1 MIRPLRE
8 STLLFLSILLCFG
21 CGPRNT
27 ETDERVAAKVGDLT
41 LLAEDVES
49 AITEDLSSEDSL
61 IMAQSFVRNWVTQ
74 TLLLERAELN
84 LSAEQLDVSEKLEE
98 YRQSLLIYL
107 YQKEYVRQQMDTAVT
122 EVELLEYYEANK
134 DNFKLKDNIARMLF
148 VRLANN
154 NKDVSKVMKWCRS
167 DKEEDQEELNAY
179 CQQHAIK
186 FMLMEDR
193 WSVFDDVIAEIP
205 QDLYG
210 SSNSLFRK
218 STVELSDTTG
228 TYILSIKETKSRGE
242 VAPMEFEASSIRGI
256 ILNKRKIDLVKSLEQ
271 QIFDE
276 GLSKNHVRID

>member
-8 STLLFLSILLCFG
+8 STLLFLSILFVFG

-27 ETDERVAAKVGDLT
+27 ETDERVAAKVGNNT

-49 AITEDLSSEDSL
+49 AIPEDLSFEDSL
-61 IMAQSFVRNWVTQ
+61 TMAQSFVRNWVTQ
-74 TLLLERAELN
+74 NLLLEKAELN

-107 YQKEYVRQQMDTAVT
+107 YQKEYVRQQMDTAVS
-122 EVELLEYYEANK
+122 EVELQEYYDANK

-148 VRLANN
+148 VRLASS

-167 DKEEDQEELNAY
+167 DKEEDQVELNAY

-193 WSVFDDVIAEIP
+193 WSVFEEVIAEIP

-218 STVELSDTTG
+218 GTVELSDTTG
-228 TYILSIKETKSRGE
+228 TYILSIKEIKSRNE
-242 VAPMEFEASSIRGI
+242 VAPLEFEASSIRGI